1 MIIILFTKVRSSKP
15 LIKNTKFRGRNT
27 KKYFLY
33 HQTSQK
39 PNMMKAKS
47 LVTQNTENFNCE
59 KTKQKLVFVHIDSVG
74 DFKGNDLQ

>member
-1 MIIILFTKVRSSKP
+1 
-15 LIKNTKFRGRNT
+15 
-27 KKYFLY
+27 
-33 HQTSQK
+33 
-39 PNMMKAKS
+39 MMKAKS